1 MLFDYLGYI
10 MGMKE
15 DIQPD
20 CYQSVRKMFNENHI
34 TLIEQYESKTLHFKE
49 MNSHL
54 INKLKEFLLELM
66 QVHSHDNSKIALLKE
81 QDKVLSHYQLE
92 EVSKKCVFDWIID

>member
-1 MLFDYLGYI
+1 
-10 MGMKE
+10 
-15 DIQPD
+15 
-20 CYQSVRKMFNENHI
+20 MFNENHI

-66 QVHSHDNSKIALLKE
+66 QVHSHDNAKISLLKE
-81 QDKVLSHYQLE
+81 
-92 EVSKKCVFDWIID
+92 